1 MISSDLLAVVVV
13 GTIGYLVG
21 SLPSAVLIG
30 RRAGVDLR
38 TIGDRNPGYW
48 NTKAQLGRRAAL
60 PVFVLDLGKGA
71 VAAGC
76 GVLLGDE
83 WWVGYVATGA
93 AMVGHAWPIF
103 AGFRGGR
110 SVLTFVGGM
119 AVLAPLAVLV
129 AAAICFVVTVVSGRF
144 ATGARAAVFGF
155 PLVQLMFDPATHVA
169 ATGVL
174 MTFIGLRFVQA
185 ARANRRSTV
194 PATSGPGAARSM

>member
-1 MISSDLLAVVVV
+1 MISSELLAVAVA
-13 GTIGYLVG
+13 GTIGYFLG

-38 TIGDRNPGYW
+38 AVGDRNPGYW
-48 NTKAQLGRRAAL
+48 NAKAQLGRRAAL

-110 SVLTFVGGM
+110 SVLTFAGGM
-119 AVLAPLAVLV
+119 AVLSPVAALV
-129 AAAICFVVTVVSGRF
+129 AAAICVVVTVGSGRF
-144 ATGARAAVFGF
+144 ATGARVAVFGF
-155 PLVQLMFDPATHVA
+155 PLVQLMFDPATQVA

-185 ARANRRSTV
+185 ARANRRGAV

>member
-1 MISSDLLAVVVV
+1 MISSELLAVAVA
-13 GTIGYLVG
+13 GTIGYFLG

-38 TIGDRNPGYW
+38 AVGDRNPGYW
-48 NTKAQLGRRAAL
+48 NAKAQLGRRAAL

-83 WWVGYVATGA
+83 WWVGYLATGA

-110 SVLTFVGGM
+110 SVLTFAGGM
-119 AVLAPLAVLV
+119 AVLSPVAALV
-129 AAAICFVVTVVSGRF
+129 AAAICVVVTVGSGRF
-144 ATGARAAVFGF
+144 ATGARVAVFGF
-155 PLVQLMFDPATHVA
+155 PLVQLMFDPATQVA

-185 ARANRRSTV
+185 ARANRRGAV